1 VEFEP
6 DNFSFTMKTI
16 PFIDLKAQ
24 YQALQT
30 QIQGQI
36 QKVLDH
42 GQFIMGPEVFELEA
56 ALARFTGAKHAIV
69 CSSGTDAALMAMM
82 ALDLGPG
89 DEVLVPAFSFIATA
103 ESVILAGAAP
113 VYVDIDPTTYN
124 LDVNALE
131 KALSPKCKAIQPV
144 SLYGQPADMDAINA
158 FAKKHGLHVI
168 EDAAQSFGATYK
180 GRRSCALS
188 EIGVTSFF
196 PAKPLGCYGD
206 GGAAFT
212 NEDHLAEAMREIRN
226 HGSKVRYHH
235 TRIGIN
241 GRLDTLQCA
250 ILIPKL
256 ERFPWELEQRT
267 QRAQRFNQ
275 AFRELSGK
283 NVILPELAPNCTSA
297 WAQYTL
303 QVPRREEFQKFL
315 QEKGIPTAVHYPRT
329 MADQPAYLGRGR
341 TLNIEVSRR
350 VADLVVSLP
359 LYPDMTDEIQDYI
372 IEHVMRFF

>member
-1 VEFEP
+1 MENEP
-6 DNFSFTMKTI
+6 ATFTLIMKTI

-24 YQALQT
+24 YQALQA

-42 GQFIMGPEVFELEA
+42 GQFIMGPEVQELET
-56 ALARFTGAKHAIV
+56 ALSRFSGVKHAIT
-69 CSSGTDAALMAMM
+69 CASGTDAALMAMM

-89 DEVLVPAFSFIATA
+89 DEVIVPAFSFIATA
-103 ESVILAGAAP
+103 ETVVLAGATP
-113 VYVDIDPTTYN
+113 VYVDIDPRTYN
-124 LDVNALE
+124 LDVRTLE
-131 KALSPKCKAIQPV
+131 KALSPKTKAIQPV
-144 SLYGQPADMDAINA
+144 SLYGQPADMDTINE
-158 FAKKHGLHVI
+158 FAQKHGLHVI

-188 EIGVTSFF
+188 KVGVTSFF

-212 NEDHLAEAMREIRN
+212 DDDRLADAMREIRN

-256 ERFPWELEQRT
+256 ERFSWELEQRT
-267 QRAQRFNQ
+267 KRALRFNQ
-275 AFRELSGK
+275 AFRELSSKG
-283 NVILPELAPNCTSA
+283 VVLPELAPNCTSA

-303 QVPRREEFQKFL
+303 QVPRRDEFQKFL
-315 QEKGIPTAVHYPRT
+315 QEKGVPTAVHYPRT
-329 MADQPAYLGRGR
+329 MADQPAYQGRGR

-350 VADLVVSLP
+350 MADLVVSLP
-359 LYPDMTDEIQDYI
+359 LYPDMTDEIQDYV
-372 IEHVMRFF
+372 IEQVMRFF